1 LKILQNEYDRERENE
16 EKKDSAMTQETEVKR
31 ALVSLMIPTDLLIRS
46 ELEVK
51 STSQLPR
58 NITTVALKEGI
69 PIYE

>member
-1 LKILQNEYDRERENE
+1 
-16 EKKDSAMTQETEVKR
+16 
-31 ALVSLMIPTDLLIRS
+31 LVSLMIPTDVLIRS

-58 NITTVALKEGI
+58 NITTVAIKEGI